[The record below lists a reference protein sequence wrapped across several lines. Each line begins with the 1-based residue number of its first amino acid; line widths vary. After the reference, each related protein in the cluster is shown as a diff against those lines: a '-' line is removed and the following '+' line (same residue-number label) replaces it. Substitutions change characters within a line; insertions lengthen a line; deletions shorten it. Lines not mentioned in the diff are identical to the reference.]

1 MRLSW
6 AKMALFTVLAASVV
20 GPVSSAIAQQP
31 SDVRVDSLR
40 LEKADLL
47 SATRVLT
54 QKTGLQFIIEAS
66 DVPFNRVTLQ
76 LKDVSPEDA
85 IRYVCQAAGA
95 SFKRDENGVYMISHA
110 KPVVDSPTPTEPPRP
125 VPTQVR
131 RIKILKAGAR
141 DVYEA
146 MRFGT
151 PFDSARG
158 FADLSKFAK
167 SAAWNAPSM
176 NPQISLLGNSPRESY
191 SPSAVIG
198 SQPTGQ
204 PLTSSESGGGVII
217 PGSENANQGNF
228 NPGGGGN
235 RGGGGQG
242 NNGGGQGNNGGGQ
255 NGGGGGNVSLQG
267 GQGLVPDGIDWIS
280 YDPTDNSLVVR
291 GTEEAI
297 NTLQNYVNL
306 FDVAP
311 RQVLIKVEFITTTD
325 TLDKSL
331 GYEFLYQRGTVF
343 TGTRPGAF
351 IRSTDPVFLNY
362 ATGNVTARL
371 RTALT
376 QGGGKVVTAP
386 IVRTLNNQPATVFNS
401 VTTYVFTSQ
410 AAATGGSIINSTVAQ
425 PITISTVLSV
435 APRINQ
441 DNTITMYLQPNVGSI
456 VGFSRSPDGSD
467 FPNIANQGASVVARV
482 ANNET
487 IVLGGLNTKSEDST
501 ISRVPVLSE
510 IPIFGQFFKFPRT
523 SHTNSELLI
532 FVTPTILD
540 DDTTGNPGGP

>member
-1 MRLSW
+1 MRVSW
-6 AKMALFTVLAASVV
+6 AKMALLTVLTASVV

-31 SDVRVDSLR
+31 SDMRVDYLR
-40 LEKADLL
+40 LEKADML
-47 SATRVLT
+47 SATKVLT
-54 QKTGLQFIIEAS
+54 QRTGLQFIIEPS
-66 DVPFNRVTLQ
+66 DTPFGKISLQ

-95 SFKRDENGVYMISHA
+95 TFRRDENGVYIISHS
-110 KPVVDSPTPTEPPRP
+110 KPVVDTPIPTEAPRP
-125 VPTQVR
+125 AVTIVR
-131 RIKILKAGAR
+131 RIKVLKAGVR

-146 MRFGT
+146 MRYGT

-158 FADLSKFAK
+158 FADLKRFTQ
-167 SAAWNAPSM
+167 AAMPSQ
-176 NPQISLLGNSPRESY
+176 NNFSPQINLLGNTPRESF

-198 SQPTGQ
+198 SQPNPQ
-204 PLTSSESGGGVII
+204 PLTGAESGGGVVI
-217 PGSENANQGNF
+217 PGMEAAGQG
-228 NPGGGGN
+228 GLAGGTGGGN
-235 RGGGGQG
+235 QGRGGGGQG
-242 NNGGGQGNNGGGQ
+242 GIGGGGGQ
-255 NGGGGGNVSLQG
+255 NGGGGNVSLQG
-267 GQGLVPDGIDWIS
+267 GTGLVPADIDWIS

-331 GYEFLYQRGTVF
+331 GYEFLYQRGTIF
-343 TGTRPGAF
+343 AGTRPGAF

-362 ATGNVTARL
+362 ATGNITSRL

-386 IVRTLNNQPATVFNS
+386 IVRTLNNQPATVSN
-401 VTTYVFTSQ
+401 TIQTYVFTSQ
-410 AAATGGSIINSTVAQ
+410 TSATGGSIINSTVAQ
-425 PITISTVLSV
+425 QLTISTFLSV

-441 DNTITMYLQPNVGSI
+441 DNTITMYLQPQVGSI

-467 FPNIANQGASVVARV
+467 FPNIATQGVSVVARV

-487 IVLGGLNTKSEDST
+487 IVLGGLNTKSEDT
-501 ISRVPVLSE
+501 TTSRVPVLSE
-510 IPIFGQFFKFPRT
+510 LPIFGQFFKFSRT
-523 SHTNSELLI
+523 SHSTSELLI